1 MQSASFAIA
10 AKLWALLCAML
21 GVFLSADISFCWILA
36 ALAFFYIACEKN
48 WRLLRSF
55 GAFYLLLALLMY
67 CIRFRGLR
75 MIIFSEFY
83 VLMFWSLTPIFIVAW
98 DLMTTP
104 PGELSAFLSR
114 IHFPSAAIIGLL
126 VVFRFFPTM
135 KAELRNVSRSMQNR
149 RLTGLSRVVRHPLI
163 TCEYVLVPLLLR
175 CIQIADDLSAS
186 AVARGAE
193 RPGVRGSYYARPLQ
207 LKDWICAGG
216 WAIGTALFLLLGGV
230 K

>member
-1 MQSASFAIA
+1 MQSASFAVP
-10 AKLWALLCAML
+10 AKIWALLCAMV
-21 GVFLSADISFCWILA
+21 GVFLFADINFCWVLA

-55 GAFYLLLALLMY
+55 GAFYLLLAPLMY
-67 CIRFRGLR
+67 FIQFYGLR
-75 MIIFSEFY
+75 MMIFSEFY
-83 VLMFWSLTPIFIVAW
+83 VLIFWRLTPVFIVAW

-114 IHFPSAAIIGLL
+114 AHFPSAAIIGLL
-126 VVFRFFPTM
+126 VIFRFFPTV
-135 KAELRNVSRSMQNR
+135 KTELRNVSCSMQNR
-149 RLTGLSRVVRHPLI
+149 RLTGISQVLRHPLI

-175 CIQIADDLSAS
+175 CIQLADDLSAS

-193 RPGVRGSYYARPLQ
+193 RPGVRGSYYAKPVQPRDL
-207 LKDWICAGG
+207 ICGIS
-216 WAIGTALFLLLGGV
+216 WTLGTALFLLLGGI